1 MAEDERITG
10 DVIKDRYPGDE
21 MQTDDDELVQKS
33 SIISYQESKQEHGGG
48 KNLISFLLWI
58 DLNPFSSNRNLHKTQ
73 MLGAKKDK
81 RGNAIVNKLQDVDI
95 SQMEPKALQSHL
107 ANLREAIAE
116 LYLGIK

>member
-1 MAEDERITG
+1 
-10 DVIKDRYPGDE
+10 
-21 MQTDDDELVQKS
+21 
-33 SIISYQESKQEHGGG
+33 
-48 KNLISFLLWI
+48 
-58 DLNPFSSNRNLHKTQ
+58 